1 MAITYR
7 LTTYGFQEARPRGPA
22 RALMVGLLQGEPEDI
37 ERLADRVLSGERL
50 SLAGGLD
57 KAEGERLRKALAG
70 VGIEARLYPES
81 LSLLPVELEAPQAKT
96 YRCPACHHEQEL
108 DPLAP
113 DTCKSCGVI
122 GSKYDEVRE
131 IKDVLD
137 AERRRLEARI
147 SEAEAAEI
155 EQQRQREHERLR
167 EIGRKRAE
175 QQLGITRM
183 TKLRA
188 LLRSPALAPLAGGVA
203 VAVLA
208 GVGIWQYR
216 VHSSPAPA
224 AAPSSVAQMPGTVT
238 PGTAPA
244 QAVATASR
252 QRPQDA
258 PPVEIEQA
266 IAAAEAGTGGGRPG
280 LTPQQAVAAVNQ
292 LTSKL
297 PGGGEAGPAA
307 AAGFTAVPVAG
318 PEAVPSPAAAAAGA
332 APLPVASAPVAEAA
346 QLRGIVAGAPLRLTG
361 TLLDAG
367 RLARLPLVPDAD
379 SAAAAPPVQPE
390 ALIELAR
397 YARERGDSGAAGQA
411 LAAADAWV
419 QGPQGTAALADAVLL
434 ERIALTLTLPAN
446 GAGAG
451 TTAAPAAPGMPLLTE
466 RLAKARRLA
475 DGLFSDA
482 ARADACLLLAASAP
496 GPGQALAD
504 FERARDF
511 VRLTEPA
518 EDRVAASGRFA
529 RALMLAGRQEAGQQE
544 FVLAQSL
551 ADSLADRQVR
561 TNALALLARLRV
573 EAGDLAGAERLHARL
588 GEPSP
593 AGAHDAQWLAARAGL
608 RASAGELAAAQVDIA
623 AAYDRL
629 SALDD
634 AAAAAAGLMY
644 LARRLQ
650 AAGDSVSAERLVA
663 GAMSR
668 YAQDDG
674 SVATATAATVPAPPA
689 AQPAAGRR

>member
-1 MAITYR
+1 
-7 LTTYGFQEARPRGPA
+7 
-22 RALMVGLLQGEPEDI
+22 
-37 ERLADRVLSGERL
+37 
-50 SLAGGLD
+50 
-57 KAEGERLRKALAG
+57 
-70 VGIEARLYPES
+70 
-81 LSLLPVELEAPQAKT
+81 
-96 YRCPACHHEQEL
+96 
-108 DPLAP
+108 
-113 DTCKSCGVI
+113 
-122 GSKYDEVRE
+122 
-131 IKDVLD
+131 
-137 AERRRLEARI
+137 
-147 SEAEAAEI
+147 
-155 EQQRQREHERLR
+155 
-167 EIGRKRAE
+167 
-175 QQLGITRM
+175 
-183 TKLRA
+183 
-188 LLRSPALAPLAGGVA
+188 
-203 VAVLA
+203 
-208 GVGIWQYR
+208 
-216 VHSSPAPA
+216 APA
-224 AAPSSVAQMPGTVT
+224 AA
-238 PGTAPA
+238 
-244 QAVATASR
+244 
-252 QRPQDA
+252 
-258 PPVEIEQA
+258 
-266 IAAAEAGTGGGRPG
+266 
-280 LTPQQAVAAVNQ
+280 L
-292 LTSKL
+292 
-297 PGGGEAGPAA
+297 
-307 AAGFTAVPVAG
+307 
-318 PEAVPSPAAAAAGA
+318 
-332 APLPVASAPVAEAA
+332 LPVAPAAVAEAA

-367 RLARLPLVPDAD
+367 RLTRLPLAPGEG
-379 SAAAAPPVQPE
+379 SAAAAAPVRPE

-397 YARERGDSGAAGQA
+397 YARERGDFGAAGQA
-411 LAAADAWV
+411 LAAADARV

-434 ERIALTLTLPAN
+434 ERIALTLTLPA
-446 GAGAG
+446 AAAG
-451 TTAAPAAPGMPLLTE
+451 TSAAPAAAGLPPLAE
-466 RLAKARRLA
+466 RLAAARRLA

-518 EDRVAASGRFA
+518 EDRAAASGRFA

-551 ADSLADRQVR
+551 ADGLADRQAR
-561 TNALALLARLRV
+561 ANALALLARLRV

-650 AAGDSVSAERLVA
+650 AAGDSISAERLVA

-674 SVATATAATVPAPPA
+674 SVATATTVPAPPA
-689 AQPAAGRR
+689 AQPAAGSR

>member
-57 KAEGERLRKALAG
+57 KTEGERLRKALAG

-108 DPLAP
+108 DPLTP

-137 AERRRLEARI
+137 AERRKLEARI

-252 QRPQDA
+252 QRPQGA
-258 PPVEIEQA
+258 PPAEIEQA

-318 PEAVPSPAAAAAGA
+318 PEAVPSPAVAAAGA

-346 QLRGIVAGAPLRLTG
+346 QLRGIVAGAPLRLSG

-367 RLARLPLVPDAD
+367 RLARLPPASEAD
-379 SAAAAPPVQPE
+379 APPVRPE

-397 YARERGDSGAAGQA
+397 YARERGDPGAAGQA
-411 LAAADAWV
+411 LAAADVWV

-446 GAGAG
+446 GAG
-451 TTAAPAAPGMPLLTE
+451 TTAAPAAAGMPLLTE

-518 EDRVAASGRFA
+518 EDRAAASGRFA

-551 ADSLADRQVR
+551 ADSLADRQAR
-561 TNALALLARLRV
+561 ANALALLARLRV

-588 GEPSP
+588 GEQSP

-674 SVATATAATVPAPPA
+674 SVATATATTIPAPPA
-689 AQPAAGRR
+689 AQPAAGSR

>member
-7 LTTYGFQEARPRGPA
+7 LTTYGFQEGRPRGPA

-37 ERLADRVLSGERL
+37 ERLADRVLCGERL

-57 KAEGERLRKALAG
+57 KTEGERLRKALAG
-70 VGIEARLYPES
+70 VGIEAKLYPES

-96 YRCPACHHEQEL
+96 YRCPACHHEQEV

-122 GSKYDEVRE
+122 GSKFDEVRE

-137 AERRRLEARI
+137 AERRKLEARI

-188 LLRSPALAPLAGGVA
+188 LLRSPALVPLAGGVA

-208 GVGIWQYR
+208 GVGLWQYR
-216 VHSSPAPA
+216 VHQSPAPA
-224 AAPSSVAQMPGTVT
+224 AAQSSVAQIPGAVA
-238 PGTAPA
+238 PGPAPV
-244 QAVATASR
+244 QAVAADSSK
-252 QRPQDA
+252 RPQGA
-258 PPVEIEQA
+258 PPAEIEQA

-280 LTPQQAVAAVNQ
+280 LTPQQAVMAVNQ
-292 LTSKL
+292 LASKL

-318 PEAVPSPAAAAAGA
+318 PEAVPPAAAAPA
-332 APLPVASAPVAEAA
+332 AALLPVAPAAVAEAA

-367 RLARLPLVPDAD
+367 RLARLPLAPGEG
-379 SAAAAPPVQPE
+379 SAAAAAPVRPE

-397 YARERGDSGAAGQA
+397 YARERGDFGAAGQA
-411 LAAADAWV
+411 LAAADARV

-434 ERIALTLTLPAN
+434 ERIALTLTLPA
-446 GAGAG
+446 AAAG
-451 TTAAPAAPGMPLLTE
+451 TSAAPAAAGLPPLAE
-466 RLAKARRLA
+466 RLAAARRLA

-518 EDRVAASGRFA
+518 EDRAAASGRFA

-551 ADSLADRQVR
+551 ADGLADRQAR
-561 TNALALLARLRV
+561 ANALALLARLRA

-588 GEPSP
+588 GEQSP

-650 AAGDSVSAERLVA
+650 AAGDSISAERLVA

-674 SVATATAATVPAPPA
+674 SVATATTVPAPAA
-689 AQPAAGRR
+689 AQPAAGSR

>member
-7 LTTYGFQEARPRGPA
+7 LTTYGFQENRPRGPA

-57 KAEGERLRKALAG
+57 KTDGERLRKALAG
-70 VGIEARLYPES
+70 VGIEAKLYPES
-81 LSLLPVELEAPQAKT
+81 LSLLPVELEAAAPQT
-96 YRCPACHHEQEL
+96 YRCPACHHEQEV

-122 GSKYDEVRE
+122 GSKFDEVRE

-188 LLRSPALAPLAGGVA
+188 LLRSPAFMPLAGGVA

-216 VHSSPAPA
+216 VQQGPARPA
-224 AAPSSVAQMPGTVT
+224 ASAVAQVAAQPGAAVT
-238 PGTAPA
+238 AAGG
-244 QAVATASR
+244 AVASAPDSSK
-252 QRPQDA
+252 RPQGV
-258 PPVEIEQA
+258 PPAEIEQA
-266 IAAAEAGTGGGRPG
+266 IAAAEAGVGGGRPG
-280 LTPQQAVAAVNQ
+280 LTPQQAVTAVNQ
-292 LTSKL
+292 LVSKL
-297 PGGGEAGPAA
+297 PGGSSDAPA

-318 PEAVPSPAAAAAGA
+318 PEAVTPGPASAPAA
-332 APLPVASAPVAEAA
+332 APLPGATAAAAEAA
-346 QLRGIVAGAPLRLTG
+346 QLRGIVAGAPPRLTG

-367 RLARLPLVPDAD
+367 RLARLPVAPGEGGT
-379 SAAAAPPVQPE
+379 AAAPPVRPE

-397 YARERGDSGAAGQA
+397 YARERGDFSAAGQA
-411 LAAADAWV
+411 LAAADTRV

-434 ERIALTLTLPAN
+434 ERIALSLAMPA
-446 GAGAG
+446 AGSAAAPVPAG
-451 TTAAPAAPGMPLLTE
+451 TPPSAE
-466 RLAKARRLA
+466 RLATARRLA

-482 ARADACLLLAASAP
+482 ARADASMLLAASAS

-518 EDRVAASGRFA
+518 EDRAAASGRFA

-551 ADSLADRQVR
+551 ADGLADRQAR
-561 TNALALLARLRV
+561 ANALALLARLRA

-588 GEPSP
+588 GEQPP

-629 SALDD
+629 STLDD
-634 AAAAAAGLMY
+634 APAAAAGLMY

-674 SVATATAATVPAPPA
+674 SVATATTTAPAPAALQPPPA
-689 AQPAAGRR
+689 AGSR